1 MALRIVD
8 QDYTP
13 PRTKKKRVPRTDKL
27 LAEIQELKNQLEREQ
42 ERADQLSDRLDS
54 AVQDE
59 RDAIGYDLN
68 PLIQRATELE
78 ASLYG
83 VWATLHPDVKE
94 LIQELSNLEEL

>member
-13 PRTKKKRVPRTDKL
+13 PRLKKKRVPRTDKL
-27 LAEIQELKNQLEREQ
+27 LAEIQELKNQLDQEK

-59 RDAIGYDLN
+59 RDEIGYDLN
-68 PLIQRATELE
+68 PLIQKATELE
-78 ASLYG
+78 ASLYAS
-83 VWATLHPDVKE
+83 WATLHPDVKE
-94 LIQELSNLEEL
+94 LIQELSNLEKL